1 MNKQIILTII
11 LATLTINAVAQ
22 SVDSIYIMDKTMLSI
37 TGKRTNPEFPGGKKG
52 LMKFLSK
59 NVTYPKEAASYDVE
73 GSVIMVFII
82 NEDGTLSEISA
93 HECKIDRFNTTKFS
107 QETEQKQKQL
117 KEHFALLF
125 AKEGA
130 RVIRKMPKWKPG
142 MLNGKATR
150 VKISQ
155 PISFSMPSK

>member
-22 SVDSIYIMDKTMLSI
+22 SVDSIHILDNTILSI
-37 TGKRTNPEFPGGKKG
+37 NGKLTNPEFPGGKKG

-82 NEDGTLSEISA
+82 NESVS
-93 HECKIDRFNTTKFS
+93 HM
-107 QETEQKQKQL
+107 L
-117 KEHFALLF
+117 K
-125 AKEGA
+125 
-130 RVIRKMPKWKPG
+130 
-142 MLNGKATR
+142 NGKIIHPKCIETR
-150 VKISQ
+150 NKLLLEKKKQERKNEKST
-155 PISFSMPSK
+155 